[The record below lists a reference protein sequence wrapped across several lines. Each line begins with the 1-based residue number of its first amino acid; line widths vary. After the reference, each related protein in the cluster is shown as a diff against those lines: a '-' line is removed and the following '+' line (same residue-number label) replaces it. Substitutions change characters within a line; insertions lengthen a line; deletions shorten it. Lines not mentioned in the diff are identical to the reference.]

1 MRRRCA
7 VIIMAWLTCTVGHG
21 AGVAPPSAAGAPAM
35 YRGDGLTLRQ
45 ALALALERHPELKA
59 FAWHIRAAEAR
70 HLQAGLWPNPELSL
84 EVEGMRWRA
93 GPESRTRTARL
104 GGPPERGLAGPLG
117 EFEMEIE
124 EGADSG
130 LRESTFTLRLD
141 QVIELGGKRAERIR
155 LAAGDVE
162 TVRWDYE
169 VARAR
174 LLTEVGKAFVE
185 ALAAQ
190 ERLAIRRELAALA
203 TEVRD
208 STAARVEAG
217 QIAALELRKAE
228 IERSSARIAVQ
239 RAERDLEAARA
250 RLASTWGDTEAAFG
264 RVFGRLEAPE
274 PLSPLEVL
282 KERTAGNPDLAR
294 WVSEVARRRAA
305 VGLEK
310 ARRVPDLTV
319 SLGLQAQPL
328 RGHDVRSYGF
338 GPEGPFFSRSRSSFE
353 DGWDASLVL
362 ELSLPLPLF
371 NRNQGS
377 IRAAEHVATAAGEER
392 RAAEVT
398 VLAALT
404 AWYHAAMAAYE
415 AFGALDADMLPN
427 AARTF
432 ELTQR
437 GFRQGKF
444 SYLEVLDA
452 QRTLFEVRTQLLEAQ
467 AEFQQG
473 VMEVERLLG
482 ESAQGREADIS
493 ASKQEE

>member
-1 MRRRCA
+1 
-7 VIIMAWLTCTVGHG
+7 MAWLTCTVGHS
-21 AGVAPPSAAGAPAM
+21 AGVAPPSEVDATAM
-35 YRGDGLTLRQ
+35 HPGDGLTLPQ

-59 FAWHIRAAEAR
+59 FSWHIRAAEAR
-70 HLQAGLWPNPELSL
+70 RLQAGLRPNPELSL
-84 EVEGMRWRA
+84 EVEAIRWRA
-93 GPESRTRTARL
+93 GPESRTRTTRL
-104 GGPPERGLAGPLG
+104 GGVPERGLAGPLG
-117 EFEMEIE
+117 EFEIEIE

-162 TVRWDYE
+162 TARWDYE
-169 VARAR
+169 VARVR
-174 LLTEVGKAFVE
+174 VLTEVGKAFVE

-190 ERLAIRRELAALA
+190 ERLATRRELAALA
-203 TEVRD
+203 TEIWD

-228 IERSSARIAVQ
+228 IERSSERIAVQ
-239 RAERDLEAARA
+239 RAQRDLEAARA

-264 RVFGRLEAPE
+264 RVLGRLEAPE
-274 PLSPLEVL
+274 PLVPLEVL
-282 KERTAGNPDLAR
+282 TERTAGNPDLAR
-294 WVSEVARRRAA
+294 WASEVARRRAA

-328 RGHDVRSYGF
+328 RGHHVRSYGF
-338 GPEGPFFSRSRSSFE
+338 GPEGPFLSRSRSSFE
-353 DGWDASLVL
+353 DDWDASLVL

-377 IRAAEHVATAAGEER
+377 IRAAEHVAAAAGEER
-392 RAAEVT
+392 RAAQVT

-415 AFGALDADMLPN
+415 TFGALEADVFPN

-432 ELTQR
+432 ELTQQ

-444 SYLEVLDA
+444 SYIEVLDA

-473 VMEVERLLG
+473 VMEIERLLG
-482 ESAQGREADIS
+482 ETAQGREADIS
-493 ASKQEE
+493 GSKQEE